1 MMKNNVILV
10 LGIDK
15 EDQSNGS
22 LIKTYFFF
30 FFFFTRVI
38 EIIVVL
44 IGVRNDIYFR
54 LLKQYSTVLRDLPMR
69 NI

>member
-30 FFFFTRVI
+30 LFFTRVI

-54 LLKQYSTVLRDLPMR
+54 LLKQYSTVLRDLPRR